1 MSVITIKKSAIGQ
14 ERNKKSRRS
23 FRELSRR
30 YFASEKKFEFIIE
43 LLLFVIL
50 VAISAWPILAAA
62 DALNRLLQT
71 PTT

>member
-1 MSVITIKKSAIGQ
+1 MSVITIKRSAIGQ
-14 ERNKKSRRS
+14 ERNRKSRRS

-30 YFASEKKFEFIIE
+30 YFASEKKFEFIVE
-43 LLLFVIL
+43 LLLFAIL

-71 PTT
+71 TTT

>member
-1 MSVITIKKSAIGQ
+1 MSVITIKRSAIGQ
-14 ERNKKSRRS
+14 ERNRKPRRS

-43 LLLFVIL
+43 LLLFAIL

-62 DALNRLLQT
+62 DALSRLLQT
-71 PTT
+71 TTT